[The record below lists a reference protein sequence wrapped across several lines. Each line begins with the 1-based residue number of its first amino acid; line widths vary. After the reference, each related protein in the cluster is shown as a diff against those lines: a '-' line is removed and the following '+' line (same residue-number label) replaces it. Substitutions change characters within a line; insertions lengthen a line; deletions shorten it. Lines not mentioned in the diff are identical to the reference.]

1 MKKVLF
7 FAAAAVTL
15 IKKLLLLFGH
25 LVKEEYDIEDLDHKV
40 APHKVKWGESSQK
53 KKKKAITC

>member
-40 APHKVKWGESSQK
+40 AHKVKWG
-53 KKKKAITC
+53 

>member
-1 MKKVLF
+1 MAGPVNFKYSCNLCKTLKVF
-7 FAAAAVTL
+7 WHVTL

-40 APHKVKWGESSQK
+40 AHKVKWG
-53 KKKKAITC
+53 